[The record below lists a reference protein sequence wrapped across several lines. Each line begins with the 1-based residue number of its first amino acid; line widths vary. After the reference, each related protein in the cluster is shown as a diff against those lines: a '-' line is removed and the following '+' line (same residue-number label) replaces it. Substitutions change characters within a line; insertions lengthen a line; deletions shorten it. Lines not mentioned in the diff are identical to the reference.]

1 MILAPECVLALRNEQ
16 YIWAGMP
23 LPNNSACILY
33 ITNIIRVFRWSSQ
46 FLDIWCDWN
55 FLCVLHSPNR
65 TIYPETGKIRKKSF
79 CGTPYCISNK
89 SKFGAN
95 FWGANI
101 ASVLF
106 KLLFASLQT
115 MSQNTKLDF
124 QLWFIWHNLNSFEK
138 VPDITFYRLKLS
150 ALISSSRKIAF
161 PPNLIS
167 SYYNFHGMY
176 QIRITNPSWW
186 TIICVCHLPLQ
197 WNCMYF
203 PTSETHLSLYPGPVC
218 LVL

>member
-1 MILAPECVLALRNEQ
+1 MLFKYPKNSYLWSWLVMLRLPYAMSNICGQECLFQTKNHAD
-16 YIWAGMP
+16 G
-23 LPNNSACILY
+23 
-33 ITNIIRVFRWSSQ
+33 
-46 FLDIWCDWN
+46 
-55 FLCVLHSPNR
+55 
-65 TIYPETGKIRKKSF
+65 
-79 CGTPYCISNK
+79 CISKK

-95 FWGANI
+95 FLGSNI

-161 PPNLIS
+161 PANLIS

-203 PTSETHLSLYPGPVC
+203 PTSETHLSFYPGPVC

>member
-1 MILAPECVLALRNEQ
+1 ML
-16 YIWAGMP
+16 
-23 LPNNSACILY
+23 S
-33 ITNIIRVFRWSSQ
+33 TNIIRRGPLNLGGISKY
-46 FLDIWCDWN
+46 
-55 FLCVLHSPNR
+55 LCIRLSYYSCENLPNH
-65 TIYPETGKIRKKSF
+65 
-79 CGTPYCISNK
+79 ISK
-89 SKFGAN
+89 YKTCFSTA
-95 FWGANI
+95 
-101 ASVLF
+101 
-106 KLLFASLQT
+106 
-115 MSQNTKLDF
+115 M
-124 QLWFIWHNLNSFEK
+124 WFIWHNLNSFEK

-186 TIICVCHLPLQ
+186 TTICVCHLPLQ
-197 WNCMYF
+197 WNCLYF